1 MMIKK
6 LFYMNAF
13 TALFLCYELSANEM
27 DEPMLDSATIPPH
40 IATMRPEALQAIFPS
55 LEQPQ
60 VSSGSVPLYEDALP
74 TLRLTTDSFM
84 TEALS
89 HRAEWKSNLESL
101 KGWEQFAESLAS
113 RLMKANYSGVTLAA
127 LQIKALR
134 VSKMADNIDDKTF
147 LRKLRKAYHRI
158 YVGKKPSAIPLNNKE
173 RQRTN
178 GVTKFTS
185 QKPNSLRPLSP
196 TLSFETVVQELGLD
210 LESVGDQPS
219 YGYDELAN
227 MLGVEI

>member
-1 MMIKK
+1 MINK
-6 LFYMNAF
+6 LFHINILI
-13 TALFLCYELSANEM
+13 ALFLCCDLSANEM

-89 HRAEWKSNLESL
+89 HRAEWKNNLESRNN
-101 KGWEQFAESLAS
+101 WEQFAEDLAS

-127 LQIKALR
+127 LRERAR
-134 VSKMADNIDDKTF
+134 NVSEKTDNIEDKTF
-147 LRKLRKAYHRI
+147 LRKLGNAYNRI
-158 YVGKKPSAIPLNNKE
+158 YAGKKPSAIPLNDKGK
-173 RQRTN
+173 QRKN

-185 QKPNSLRPLSP
+185 LKPNSLRLLSP
-196 TLSFETVVQELGLD
+196 TLSFEVVAQELGLD